1 MKGRAMS
8 IFNDILG
15 QVSDNTTVQ
24 NLAAKVGLSPEQVE
38 QAIAALGQA
47 HVSDG
52 DTVTTAAQQTGLP
65 TDKLNEI
72 VGHIGGEGALGR
84 FASLLQQ
91 DSGLLSS
98 FSKFL

>member
-1 MKGRAMS
+1 MS
-8 IFNDILG
+8 LLNGILG
-15 QVSDNTTVQ
+15 QVSETATVQ

-47 HVSDG
+47 HAAPG
-52 DTVTTAAQQTGLP
+52 DTVSTAADQTGLP
-65 TDKLNEI
+65 SDKLQEI

-91 DSGLLSS
+91 DGGGMLGGMKSI
-98 FSKFL
+98 F